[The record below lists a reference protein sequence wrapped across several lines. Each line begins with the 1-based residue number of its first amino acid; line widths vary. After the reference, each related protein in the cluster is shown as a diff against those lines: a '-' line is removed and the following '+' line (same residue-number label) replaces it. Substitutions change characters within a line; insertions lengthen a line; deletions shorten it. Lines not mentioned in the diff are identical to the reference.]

1 MVWWLLGAG
10 VRSLGSYCLMSS
22 FFGEDEKVLEMN
34 SSDGCTTVCMY
45 LMSWKKSGENGNY
58 FLIMVTIYHHYY

>member
-1 MVWWLLGAG
+1 
-10 VRSLGSYCLMSS
+10 MSS

>member
-1 MVWWLLGAG
+1 MVVAGGWGEELGELL
-10 VRSLGSYCLMSS
+10 LDEHS

-34 SSDGCTTVCMY
+34 SSEGCTTVCMY